1 MLTQEQEYIKDRAI
15 EWWRGGGQVFQYTGG
30 PGTGKSFLLK
40 YIIKELNIPWYKI
53 APMAYTGQAAI
64 VMRSYGLDNAR
75 TIHSWLYE
83 PVIDYVRNPD
93 GTFALDPYLNKPI
106 KKLMFVPKNLD
117 DIDLFVID
125 EGSMVPISMKQEIES
140 RGKKILVTGDI
151 DQLPPIYGDSA
162 YLTSGQLYRLTEV
175 MRQKKN
181 SPIIYLAH
189 RALQGLDI
197 EPGIY
202 GNCKVIYDNELT
214 DQEIIDSDIILCG
227 RNATRE
233 MINNN
238 YRHNILQIERT
249 LPVYGERMICRK
261 NNWQIE
267 SDGINIA
274 NGLLGIVSR
283 SPGLT
288 DFDGKIYKMDFLPL
302 MSDGVFENLECDYK
316 YLIGTKE
323 EKEEIKN
330 DRYSVGEKFDYGYA
344 ITTHMSQ
351 GGQFSKGIYVEEYL
365 RRDIQNRLNFTGIT
379 RFKDSMIYVKK
390 APKNYFIYNR

>member
-1 MLTQEQEYIKDRAI
+1 MLTQEQEFIKNRAI

-40 YIIKELNIPWYKI
+40 HIIKELNIPWYKI

-64 VMRSYGLDNAR
+64 VMRSYGLDNAK

-83 PVIDYVRNPD
+83 PVIDYLRNPD
-93 GTFALDPYLNKPI
+93 GTFVLDSYLNKPI

-125 EGSMVPISMKQEIES
+125 EGSMVPMIMKQEIES

-151 DQLPPIYGDSA
+151 NQLPPIYGDSA
-162 YLTSGQLYRLTEV
+162 YLTNGHLYRLTEV

-181 SPIIYLAH
+181 SPIIYLAY

-274 NGLLGIVSR
+274 NGLLGTVTR

-302 MSDGVFENLECDYK
+302 MSDGVFVDLECDYK

-330 DRYSVGEKFDYGYA
+330 DRFSVGEKFDYGYA

-365 RRDIQNRLNFTGIT
+365 RGDIQNRLNFTGIT

-390 APKNYFIYNR
+390 APKKYFIYNG

>member
-1 MLTQEQEYIKDRAI
+1 MLTQEQEFIKDRAI

-40 YIIKELNIPWYKI
+40 HIIKELNIPWYKI

-64 VMRSYGLDNAR
+64 VMRSYGLDNAK

-83 PVIDYVRNPD
+83 PVIDYLRNPD
-93 GTFALDPYLNKPI
+93 GTFVLDSYLNKPI

-125 EGSMVPISMKQEIES
+125 EGSMVPMIMKQEIES

-151 DQLPPIYGDSA
+151 NQLPPIYGDSA
-162 YLTSGQLYRLTEV
+162 YLTNGHLYRLTEV

-181 SPIIYLAH
+181 SPIIYLAY

-274 NGLLGIVSR
+274 NGLLGTVTR

-302 MSDGVFENLECDYK
+302 MSDGVFVDLECDYK

-330 DRYSVGEKFDYGYA
+330 DRFSAGEKFDYGYA

-365 RRDIQNRLNFTGIT
+365 RGDIQNRLNFTGIT

-390 APKNYFIYNR
+390 APKKYFIYNG

>member
-1 MLTQEQEYIKDRAI
+1 MLTQEQEFIKNKAI

-40 YIIKELNIPWYKI
+40 HIIKELNIPWYKI

-64 VMRSYGLDNAR
+64 VMRSYGLDNAK

-83 PVIDYVRNPD
+83 PVIDYARNPD
-93 GTFALDPYLNKPI
+93 GTFVLDSYLNKPI

-125 EGSMVPISMKQEIES
+125 EGSMVPMIMKQEIES

-151 DQLPPIYGDSA
+151 NQLPPIYGDSA
-162 YLTSGQLYRLTEV
+162 YLTNGHLYRLTEV

-181 SPIIYLAH
+181 SPIIYLAY

-197 EPGIY
+197 EPGVY

-274 NGLLGIVSR
+274 NGLLGTVTR

-288 DFDGKIYKMDFLPL
+288 DFDGKIYRMDFLPL
-302 MSDGVFENLECDYK
+302 MSDGVFVDLECDYK

-330 DRYSVGEKFDYGYA
+330 DRFSVGEKFDYGYA

-365 RRDIQNRLNFTGIT
+365 RGDIQNKLNFTGIT

-390 APKNYFIYNR
+390 APKNYFIYN

>member
-1 MLTQEQEYIKDRAI
+1 MLTQEQEFIKNKAI

-40 YIIKELNIPWYKI
+40 HIIKELNIPWYKI

-64 VMRSYGLDNAR
+64 VMRSYGLDNAK

-83 PVIDYVRNPD
+83 PVIDYARNPD
-93 GTFALDPYLNKPI
+93 GTFVLDSYLNKPI
-106 KKLMFVPKNLD
+106 KKLIFVPKHFD
-117 DIDLFVID
+117 DIAFFVID
-125 EGSMVPISMKQEIES
+125 EGSLVPLIMKQEIES

-151 DQLPPIYGDSA
+151 NQLPPIYGDSA
-162 YLTSGQLYRLTEV
+162 YLTNGHLYRLTEV

-181 SPIIYLAH
+181 SPIIYLAY

-197 EPGIY
+197 EPGVY

-274 NGLLGIVSR
+274 NGLLGTVTR

-288 DFDGKIYKMDFLPL
+288 DFDGKIYRMDFLPL
-302 MSDGVFENLECDYK
+302 MSDGVFVDLECDYK

-330 DRYSVGEKFDYGYA
+330 DRFSVGEKFDYGYA

-365 RRDIQNRLNFTGIT
+365 RGDIQNKLNFTGIT

-390 APKNYFIYNR
+390 APKNYFIYN